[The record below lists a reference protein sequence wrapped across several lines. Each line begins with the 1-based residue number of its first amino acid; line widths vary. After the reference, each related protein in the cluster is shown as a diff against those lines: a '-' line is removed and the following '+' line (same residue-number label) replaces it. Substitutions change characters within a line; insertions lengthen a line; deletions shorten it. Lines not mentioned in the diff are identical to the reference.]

1 MRTELWG
8 LRDKETHEPILT
20 YWASSQKHKALFSTK
35 EKATAA
41 CKWNEKYEPFRIETE
56 PKRGRWVRIVGMAP
70 PEYHW
75 RHTCSCCGDMARDWK
90 FHEELSDFCPHCG
103 ADMREVDD
111 A

>member
-56 PKRGRWVRIVGMAP
+56 PKRGRWIFVNDLVAPDIKCSLCRELAGMDIDAEHTVR
-70 PEYHW
+70 
-75 RHTCSCCGDMARDWK
+75 SN
-90 FHEELSDFCPHCG
+90 FCPSCG
-103 ADMREVDD
+103 AQMDGERIEDV
-111 A
+111 